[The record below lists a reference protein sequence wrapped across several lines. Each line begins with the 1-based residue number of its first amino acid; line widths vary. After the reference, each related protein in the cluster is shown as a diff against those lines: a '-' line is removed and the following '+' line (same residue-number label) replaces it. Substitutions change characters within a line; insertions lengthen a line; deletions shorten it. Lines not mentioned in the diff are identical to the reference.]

1 MIVDEHGV
9 VRRFHQT
16 LVREIHGRDPQR
28 LGSPFTVAEI
38 YQDLVPYRTHRDR
51 LGVEMNA
58 DYEHALL
65 RLLAGEGGFLTM
77 ESEAVS
83 KEMREELDSPN
94 PNTGLYREFAAADVR
109 LNLDKVDAELL
120 AAAAAPGPGEVEI
133 MAEDRMEDQI
143 TLESGD
149 DLGVEAP
156 GVDEAPSEGAD
167 STDPEMEEELAS
179 GESVHQVSELE
190 PRSPRREVAH
200 PVKDVPAEDDLPFE
214 NCPWCRESLP
224 QRPGVLFCPFCGS
237 NVRLVPC
244 AACGEELELNWRF
257 CVACGTEVQS

>member
-1 MIVDEHGV
+1 MMFDQQGV
-9 VRRFHQT
+9 VHRFHQT
-16 LVREIHGRDPQR
+16 LVQEIHARDPKR

-77 ESEAVS
+77 ESETAS
-83 KEMREELDSPN
+83 KEMRAELDSPN

-109 LNLDKVDAELL
+109 LNLDKVDAGLL
-120 AAAAAPGPGEVEI
+120 AAVAAPEPGEMET
-133 MAEDRMEDQI
+133 MAEDRTEDQI
-143 TLESGD
+143 PLEAGEEV
-149 DLGVEAP
+149 GQEALVAGEVSP
-156 GVDEAPSEGAD
+156 EGAD
-167 STDPEMEEELAS
+167 GTEAEVEELAS
-179 GESVHQVSELE
+179 GESLHQVSGLE
-190 PRSPRREVAH
+190 PLSPRRKGTR

-214 NCPWCRESLP
+214 NCPWCREDLP
-224 QRPGVLFCPFCGS
+224 QRPGVRFCPFFGS

-244 AACGEELELNWRF
+244 ASCGEELELNWRF

>member
-1 MIVDEHGV
+1 
-9 VRRFHQT
+9 
-16 LVREIHGRDPQR
+16 
-28 LGSPFTVAEI
+28 
-38 YQDLVPYRTHRDR
+38 
-51 LGVEMNA
+51 
-58 DYEHALL
+58 
-65 RLLAGEGGFLTM
+65 M
-77 ESEAVS
+77 ESEAAS

-143 TLESGD
+143 PLESGD
-149 DLGVEAP
+149 EAGVEAP
-156 GVDEAPSEGAD
+156 GADEAPSEGAD
-167 STDPEMEEELAS
+167 ATDPEMEEELAS
-179 GESVHQVSELE
+179 GQSVHQVSELE
-190 PRSPRREVAH
+190 PRSPRREVGQ
-200 PVKDVPAEDDLPFE
+200 PVKDVPTEDDLPFE

-224 QRPGVLFCPFCGS
+224 QRPGVRFCPFCGS